1 MKSTRNPACN
11 AEEQSTSKNQDNK
24 LKGKLR
30 PIPIRMKKVNQG
42 TSTVGD
48 EQMPKKK
55 LQVCSYHMLPLF
67 SLNFTP
73 LQLVSHVCRGCYLVV
88 LFCWC
93 VHFFKLLVFTLV
105 FNAACHAHTHVAA
118 TLL

>member
-1 MKSTRNPACN
+1 MFVFVLLISVFQESCFLKKYFFVRTMKSTCNPACN
-11 AEEQSTSKNQDNK
+11 EEEQSTSKNQDNK

-48 EQMPKKK
+48 EQMQKKKRDEQMPKKK

-67 SLNFTP
+67 S
-73 LQLVSHVCRGCYLVV
+73 
-88 LFCWC
+88 
-93 VHFFKLLVFTLV
+93 FKL
-105 FNAACHAHTHVAA
+105 HTTTASISC
-118 TLL
+118 L

>member
-1 MKSTRNPACN
+1 MFVFVLLISVFQESCFLKKYFFINNWYVCFSTRNPACN

-24 LKGKLR
+24 LKEKLR

-67 SLNFTP
+67 S
-73 LQLVSHVCRGCYLVV
+73 
-88 LFCWC
+88 
-93 VHFFKLLVFTLV
+93 FKL
-105 FNAACHAHTHVAA
+105 HTTTASISC
-118 TLL
+118 L

>member
-1 MKSTRNPACN
+1 MFVFVLLISVFQESCFLKKYFFVRTMKSTRNPACN

-67 SLNFTP
+67 S
-73 LQLVSHVCRGCYLVV
+73 
-88 LFCWC
+88 
-93 VHFFKLLVFTLV
+93 FKL
-105 FNAACHAHTHVAA
+105 HTTTASISC
-118 TLL
+118 L